1 MSFIVHSYNKK
12 LDTTYCYECENYK
25 DEKTGQWKSRRRII
39 GKLDKDGK
47 TIPTGKRGRKPKA
60 RTESSVS
67 VSTNADERE
76 AVSRAEIEK
85 EIRDEVTAKL
95 QGRIISLQE
104 QNIAIKRENDQL
116 RAAMNTLL
124 GQLKT
129 TVESVQ
135 NKLNKS

>member
-25 DEKTGQWKSRRRII
+25 DEKTGQWKSQRRLI

-47 TIPTGKRGRKPKA
+47 TIPTGKRGRKPKD

-67 VSTNADERE
+67 ANADEKE
-76 AVSRAEIEK
+76 SVSRAKIEK

-104 QNIAIKRENDQL
+104 QNIAVKRENDQL
-116 RAAMNTLL
+116 RAAINTLL

-135 NKLNKS
+135 NILNKS

>member
-1 MSFIVHSYNKK
+1 MPFIVHSYNKK

-25 DEKTGQWKSRRRII
+25 DEKTGQWKSRRRLI

-47 TIPTGKRGRKPKA
+47 TIPTGKRGRKPKD

-67 VSTNADERE
+67 ANADEKE
-76 AVSRAEIEK
+76 SVSRAKIEK
-85 EIRDEVTAKL
+85 EIRDEVTEKL
-95 QGRIISLQE
+95 QSRIISLQE
-104 QNIAIKRENDQL
+104 QNIAVKRENDQL
-116 RAAMNTLL
+116 RAAINTLL

>member
-1 MSFIVHSYNKK
+1 MPFIVHSYNKK

-25 DEKTGQWKSRRRII
+25 DEKTGQWKSQRRLI

-47 TIPTGKRGRKPKA
+47 TIPTGKRGRKPKD

-67 VSTNADERE
+67 ANADEKE
-76 AVSRAEIEK
+76 SVSRAKIEK
-85 EIRDEVTAKL
+85 EIRDEVTEKL
-95 QGRIISLQE
+95 QSRIISLQE
-104 QNIAIKRENDQL
+104 QNIAVKRENDQL
-116 RAAMNTLL
+116 RAAINTLL

-135 NKLNKS
+135 NVLNKS

>member
-1 MSFIVHSYNKK
+1 MPFIVHSYNKK

-25 DEKTGQWKSRRRII
+25 DEKTGQWKSQRRLI

-47 TIPTGKRGRKPKA
+47 TIPTGKRGRKPKD

-67 VSTNADERE
+67 ANADEKE
-76 AVSRAEIEK
+76 SVSRAKIEK
-85 EIRDEVTAKL
+85 EIRDEVTEKL

-104 QNIAIKRENDQL
+104 QNIAVKRENDQL
-116 RAAMNTLL
+116 RAAINTLL

-135 NKLNKS
+135 NVLNKS

>member
-1 MSFIVHSYNKK
+1 MPFIVHSYNKK

-25 DEKTGQWKSRRRII
+25 DEKTGQWKSQRRLI

-47 TIPTGKRGRKPKA
+47 TIPTGKRGRKPKD

-67 VSTNADERE
+67 ANADEKE
-76 AVSRAEIEK
+76 SVSRAKIEK
-85 EIRDEVTAKL
+85 EIRDEVTANL

-104 QNIAIKRENDQL
+104 QNIAVKRENDQL
-116 RAAMNTLL
+116 RAAINTLL

-135 NKLNKS
+135 NVLNKS

>member
-1 MSFIVHSYNKK
+1 MPFIVHSYNKK

-25 DEKTGQWKSRRRII
+25 DEKTGQWKSRRRLI

-47 TIPTGKRGRKPKA
+47 TIPTGKRGRKPKD

-67 VSTNADERE
+67 ANADEKE
-76 AVSRAEIEK
+76 SVSRAKIEK
-85 EIRDEVTAKL
+85 EIRDEVTEKL

-104 QNIAIKRENDQL
+104 QNIAVKSENDQL
-116 RAAMNTLL
+116 RAAINTLL

-135 NKLNKS
+135 NVLNKS

>member
-1 MSFIVHSYNKK
+1 MPFIVHSYNKK

-25 DEKTGQWKSRRRII
+25 DEKTGQWKSRRRLI

-47 TIPTGKRGRKPKA
+47 TIPTGKRGRKPKD

-67 VSTNADERE
+67 ANADETE
-76 AVSRAEIEK
+76 SVSRAKIEK
-85 EIRDEVTAKL
+85 EIRDEVTEKL

-104 QNIAIKRENDQL
+104 QNIAVKRENDQL
-116 RAAMNTLL
+116 RAAINTLL

-135 NKLNKS
+135 NVLNKS